1 MVCLKKGLWTTLLPL
16 VLSIIAVNRRSWIL
30 AVVTVLA
37 HFLILKAVKLF
48 KGRENIWMFIMVFF
62 STIPANWMIMVL
74 YWREWNGTMPWI
86 AEFLIAIIVYMVVL
100 SIEELAMGIVTRIIC
115 PKQYQFELK
124 PIDKH

>member
-1 MVCLKKGLWTTLLPL
+1 
-16 VLSIIAVNRRSWIL
+16 
-30 AVVTVLA
+30 
-37 HFLILKAVKLF
+37 
-48 KGRENIWMFIMVFF
+48 MVFF